1 MNNTLASGITRNKY
15 LTRKIV
21 HRVGG
26 NNIPYLRTSN
36 PIKAQRF
43 LTEHGRIIV
52 KPIKGQGARNI
63 SIVDSSIQLDLLPLK
78 GMILEKYSPGREI
91 RYLVLDGRVIA
102 VHESIYGKSV
112 EYDRYLER
120 VSYPESEWDPVLS
133 TLSLRICKEIGLG
146 FAAIDYIADENGDNW
161 LLEVNSAPGL
171 KWFHN
176 PSSGP
181 SVDVALQ
188 LLNATIHEAK
198 VH

>member
-1 MNNTLASGITRNKY
+1 MNTTLASGIARNKY

-26 NNIPYLRTSN
+26 NNIPYLRTSST
-36 PIKAQRF
+36 IKAQKF
-43 LTEHGRIIV
+43 LAEHGRIIV

-63 SIVDSSIQLDLLPLK
+63 SIVETGTELAVLPLK

-102 VHESIYGKSV
+102 VHESVYGNSV
-112 EYDRYLER
+112 EHDRYLER
-120 VSYPESEWDPVLS
+120 TSYPESEWDPVLS
-133 TLSLRICKEIGLG
+133 ELSVRICNEIGLG
-146 FAAIDYIADENGDNW
+146 FAAIDYITDEDGSSW

-171 KWFHN
+171 KWFHR
-176 PSSGP
+176 PTSGP

-188 LLNATIHEAK
+188 LLQATFRANQ
-198 VH
+198 